1 MFNNKTKFKIEI
13 KKGTKDNWEF
23 GINISHYFNETY
35 IGINIFKWSIYIGKL
50 YEWEYTETDSD
61 F

>member
-13 KKGTKDNWEF
+13 NKSGKNNWEF
-23 GINISHYFNETY
+23 GINISHYFDETY
-35 IGINIFKWSIYIGKL
+35 ISINVLKWSIYIGKL
-50 YEWEYTETDSD
+50 YEWKYVETDSD